1 MGLAGFAA
9 DNGVYAV
16 LGPTGT
22 VRLLLDAS
30 LAFVEI
36 FCTRACRIVH
46 SGNCAFFSSK
56 EIEANKIMSVSSIII
71 SVLLWVVL
79 VVVSGG
85 AG

>member
-1 MGLAGFAA
+1 
-9 DNGVYAV
+9 VYAV

-30 LAFVEI
+30 LAFVEM

-56 EIEANKIMSVSSIII
+56 EIEAKIMIVSSIII
-71 SVLLWVVL
+71 SVLLSVVL